1 MNQRSPPARAPQS
14 ALPDHT
20 PDLDNGR
27 TNILVSEELWPH
39 LRDAT
44 VAAATR
50 MTGAARPLP
59 AVAGRSINHTSRDD
73 AVGSVSD
80 IPEVTFC
87 RTLLHLPMLPVRRRK
102 QTSGERKRRQ
112 PFLTGASSQSGMQL
126 ASSTLSTLH
135 WRSVSAELSIISAPI
150 IRRLRK

>member
-1 MNQRSPPARAPQS
+1 VNQRSPPARAPQS

-73 AVGSVSD
+73 AVGSVPD

-87 RTLLHLPMLPVRRRK
+87 CTYYRIGMKQRRNQANEKGLAFDRGQVRRA
-102 QTSGERKRRQ
+102 G
-112 PFLTGASSQSGMQL
+112 
-126 ASSTLSTLH
+126 
-135 WRSVSAELSIISAPI
+135 RSVSALSAL
-150 IRRLRK
+150 RLRWVDKPQRH